1 MSNPPVTPPP
11 STSASG
17 EPLALEDVYH
27 NVESLDNLPP
37 DQLADILNQLAEKI
51 VTAPEEYKIGFGL
64 TSLDAA
70 LLDGIDLSTAEGRK
84 KLAAI
89 LRMLAQLVMSR
100 EKNAYLS
107 ATSALTIDGGK
118 DKGRGR

>member
-1 MSNPPVTPPP
+1 MSQPPKAPP
-11 STSASG
+11 STN
-17 EPLALEDVYH
+17 EPKSLEDVMA

-37 DQLADILNQLAEKI
+37 DQLADIFNQLADKI
-51 VTAPEEYKIGFGL
+51 ISQPLEYKLGFGL

-100 EKNAYLS
+100 EKNQYL
-107 ATSALTIDGGK
+107 AQTNGLTIDGDK
-118 DKGRGR
+118 SKGRGR

>member
-1 MSNPPVTPPP
+1 MQRCSMVLSFP
-11 STSASG
+11 
-17 EPLALEDVYH
+17 H
-27 NVESLDNLPP
+27 
-37 DQLADILNQLAEKI
+37 QR
-51 VTAPEEYKIGFGL
+51 
-64 TSLDAA
+64 DA
-70 LLDGIDLSTAEGRK
+70 K

-89 LRMLAQLVMSR
+89 LRLLAQLVMSR

>member
-1 MSNPPVTPPP
+1 MEKPSETTPP
-11 STSASG
+11 SI
-17 EPLALEDVYH
+17 EDVFAK
-27 NVESLDNLPP
+27 VESMDNLPP
-37 DQLADILNQLAEKI
+37 DQLADILNKLAEK
-51 VTAPEEYKIGFGL
+51 VMTAPLEYKLGFGL

-84 KLAAI
+84 KLSAI

-107 ATSALTIDGGK
+107 ATSGLTIDGDK
-118 DKGRGR
+118 NKGRTR